1 MAYLSKEA
9 WDIARRKWEVT
20 PEMTF
25 SDIAREFNVTRQA
38 VRIQARKNEWRKIA
52 ASEELTRL
60 AVNKADAISA
70 TREDPLS
77 DEEEK
82 LKTDAVDKRA
92 EVLARHRR
100 EWDGARKRI
109 YMAVKSGDDKEAKLG
124 KLIAEALAVVQAG
137 ERKAWQLDEKEA
149 QTVVVI
155 ERG

>member
-1 MAYLSKEA
+1 MPYLAQEV
-9 WDIARRKWEVT
+9 WDIQRRQWEAT

-25 SDIAREFNVTRQA
+25 SDVSRALGVTRQA
-38 VRIQARKNEWRKIA
+38 VRLRANREGWRKVA

-60 AVNKADAISA
+60 AVTKADAISA
-70 TREDPLS
+70 TREEPLS

>member
-9 WDIARRKWEVT
+9 WEIARRKWEAS

-25 SDIAREFNVTRQA
+25 TSLAQELGVTKQA
-38 VRIQARKNEWRKIA
+38 VRIQARNNEWRKIA

-70 TREDPLS
+70 TREEPLTE
-77 DEEEK
+77 EEEK

>member
-1 MAYLSKEA
+1 MRFLSKEVWEA
-9 WDIARRKWEVT
+9 ARRKWEAT

-25 SDIAREFNVTRQA
+25 SDVARELGVTRQA
-38 VRIQARKNEWRKIA
+38 VRVQSRNNEWRKVA
-52 ASEELTRL
+52 ASEELARL

-70 TREDPLS
+70 AREDPLS
-77 DEEEK
+77 EEEEK